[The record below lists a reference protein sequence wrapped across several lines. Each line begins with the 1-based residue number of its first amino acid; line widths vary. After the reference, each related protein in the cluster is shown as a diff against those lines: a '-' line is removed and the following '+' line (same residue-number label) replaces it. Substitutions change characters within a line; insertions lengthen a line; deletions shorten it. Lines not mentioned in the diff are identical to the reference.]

1 MNPKS
6 PSSSWRLRSAGMM
19 GIICINVRV
28 RAALT
33 EEIQTVLGHHR
44 APQVSQYRLFTP
56 YDLDSVLQEYLRPER
71 SN

>member
-1 MNPKS
+1 
-6 PSSSWRLRSAGMM
+6 MM